1 MECRKRKSE
10 NCEFIDDY
18 YYLDPLLNIS
28 EDLYEMIFQHFCCQ
42 TIKNVSVLNRHWY
55 IATAMSKVCMKRIRL
70 QVDFKGPYLRQDLNV
85 FFNSIRKYINMHIFC
100 PNYFNLTEDCIH
112 IIRCHANTLIN
123 LEVWGMNDDFSY
135 RFQPL
140 ELPKL
145 ETLQLVDM
153 EANAGYA
160 LLLRAC
166 SKLRVLNLLTSKY
179 HPALIECLTDN
190 GSLKELHFSRDVA
203 FNLLVTSA
211 STFDFQLDKFVMK
224 ANVKE
229 GYSDERFLRFV
240 CKQRRLKI
248 LSLFGVAIEV
258 ALKLMNDLPMLEELE
273 YRSSP
278 IRDYRPQTKCY
289 PNSNIRI
296 LTFDSCFDSYSVLK
310 NILDA
315 CHNLEQ
321 ITLHTVPVELLNY
334 IVITNMKLKR
344 IYYKIDVDDV
354 TQHAYL
360 SLKLTNY
367 DLNRDIIFIKY

>member
-1 MECRKRKSE
+1 
-10 NCEFIDDY
+10 
-18 YYLDPLLNIS
+18 
-28 EDLYEMIFQHFCCQ
+28 
-42 TIKNVSVLNRHWY
+42 
-55 IATAMSKVCMKRIRL
+55 MSKVCMKRIRL

-85 FFNSIRKYINMHIFC
+85 FFNSIRKYINIHIFC
-100 PNYFNLTEDCIH
+100 PNYFNLTEDCID

-135 RFQPL
+135 RFPPL

-145 ETLQLVDM
+145 ESLQLVDM
-153 EANAGYA
+153 EANAGCA

-166 SKLRVLNLLTSKY
+166 SKLKVLNLLTSKY

-190 GSLKELHFSRDVA
+190 DTLKELHFSRDIA
-203 FNLLVTSA
+203 YNLLVSSA
-211 STFDFQLDKFVMK
+211 STFDFQLNKFVMK

-240 CKQRRLKI
+240 CKQRKLKI

-258 ALKLMNDLPMLEELE
+258 ALKLMNDLPMLQELE

-296 LTFDSCFDSYSVLK
+296 LTFDACFDSYSVLK
-310 NILDA
+310 DILDA

-360 SLKLTNY
+360 ALKLTNY